1 MKIKGLAVLIFFF
14 YSSCLLAEEPPID
27 LFSDEP
33 VNLFEDPVKKQPIVA
48 AKEKEVLIVKDIRVE
63 GIQRTE
69 AGTVFSYLPIKV
81 GDSLTK
87 RKATDAIKALYS
99 TGFFKDVRLESENG
113 VLLVIVQERPAIAE
127 ITIVGISEFEPD
139 KLKEGLRHSG
149 LAISRIFDRSLLERA
164 EQTLKQQ
171 YISKGRYAVTVTT
184 TITPS

>member
-33 VNLFEDPVKKQPIVA
+33 INLFTEDPDKKQPIVA

-87 RKATDAIKALYS
+87 K
-99 TGFFKDVRLESENG
+99 
-113 VLLVIVQERPAIAE
+113 
-127 ITIVGISEFEPD
+127 
-139 KLKEGLRHSG
+139 
-149 LAISRIFDRSLLERA
+149 
-164 EQTLKQQ
+164 KQQ
-171 YISKGRYAVTVTT
+171 MQSRHF
-184 TITPS
+184 TPPVFLRMCG